1 MFIDFKVRFRSVKN
15 KWFSAD
21 YPINI
26 IVVRDLLENNDS
38 LSRFSGLRTRLF
50 VKQLMKMKFA
60 EMLGSIM
67 LHACFQMMHLFLSR
81 RWKSGLFSDC

>member
-1 MFIDFKVRFRSVKN
+1 MFIDFKVRFRSV

-50 VKQLMKMKFA
+50 VKQLIKMKFA
-60 EMLGSIM
+60 EMLGSM